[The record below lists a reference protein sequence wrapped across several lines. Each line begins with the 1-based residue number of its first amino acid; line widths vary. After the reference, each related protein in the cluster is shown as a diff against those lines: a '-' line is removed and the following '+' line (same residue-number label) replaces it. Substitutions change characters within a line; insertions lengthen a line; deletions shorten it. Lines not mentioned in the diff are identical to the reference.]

1 MKARLISALTLAAL
15 SLLSAKAVGY
25 EGMQPQQAEAA
36 QDPNYQMFARSVMY
50 QPMTDLC
57 VTNGHSA
64 TLTSAYQQ
72 WLMQHQGNIEMGR
85 QGVAIMAAEQG
96 RTMDSVMTIFLH
108 MVEQNWA
115 QLNEGERA
123 LKCVE
128 LEKYLTQ
135 PLPQQLLPQP
145 LGPLSNPQS

>member
-1 MKARLISALTLAAL
+1 MKARLIPTLALAAF
-15 SLLSAKAVGY
+15 SLLSVKAVGY
-25 EGMQPQQAEAA
+25 EGMQPEQADVAK
-36 QDPNYQMFARSVMY
+36 DPNYQLFARSVMY

-57 VTNGHSA
+57 VANGHSA
-64 TLTSAYQQ
+64 TLSSAYQQ
-72 WLMQHQGNIEMGR
+72 WLMQYQGNIEMGR

-96 RTMDSVMTIFLH
+96 RTMDSVVTIFLH

-115 QLNEGERA
+115 QLNEGERT

-145 LGPLSNPQS
+145 LGPVANP